1 MKAFICFALLVCG
14 AVLTV
19 DSIVNRADDSVG
31 VRVIRRVRG
40 GCSGGRCG

>member
-1 MKAFICFALLVCG
+1 MKAFICFALLAVG
-14 AVLTV
+14 AVLAF
-19 DSIVNRADDSVG
+19 DSVVNRANDSVG

>member
-1 MKAFICFALLVCG
+1 MKAFICLCLLACG
-14 AVLTV
+14 AILTV
-19 DSIVNRADDSVG
+19 DSVVNRSDDSVG